1 MFLHICINC
10 GTLAMTSTITS
21 AWVDLNLHKKT
32 FITSCTWETFERRQC
47 IKEVGTKTWERLQEG
62 NDLLLLLQEHGAD
75 IRCLAP
81 EALEI
86 SEGWRRRRLGGGG
99 SLDNS
104 ITFHLGKFNS
114 GRGGEGKSVSLIHVQ
129 LIFKEKILF

>member
-1 MFLHICINC
+1 M
-10 GTLAMTSTITS
+10 ASTITS
-21 AWVDLNLHKKT
+21 PWVDLNLHKKT

-99 SLDNS
+99 RLDNS

-114 GRGGEGKSVSLIHVQ
+114 GRRGKGNLYP
-129 LIFKEKILF
+129 

>member
-10 GTLAMTSTITS
+10 GTLAMASTITS

-86 SEGWRRRRLGGGG
+86 SEGWRRRRLRGGGAG
-99 SLDNS
+99 WIIRSLFTWGNS
-104 ITFHLGKFNS
+104 IVE
-114 GRGGEGKSVSLIHVQ
+114 GGEGKSVSLIHVQ

>member
-1 MFLHICINC
+1 M
-10 GTLAMTSTITS
+10 ASTITS

-86 SEGWRRRRLGGGG
+86 SEGWRRRRRLVGGGG
-99 SLDNS
+99 RLKIRSLFTWGNS
-104 ITFHLGKFNS
+104 IVE
-114 GRGGEGKSVSLIHVQ
+114 GGEGKSVSLIHVQ
-129 LIFKEKILF
+129 LIFKEKILS

>member
-86 SEGWRRRRLGGGG
+86 SEGWRIIRSLFTWGNSIVEGGGREICIP
-99 SLDNS
+99 NTRTTY
-104 ITFHLGKFNS
+104 I
-114 GRGGEGKSVSLIHVQ
+114 
-129 LIFKEKILF
+129 

>member
-10 GTLAMTSTITS
+10 GTLAMASTITS

-62 NDLLLLLQEHGAD
+62 NDLLLLLQEHSAD

-99 SLDNS
+99 GAGWIIRSLFTWGNS
-104 ITFHLGKFNS
+104 IVEGG
-114 GRGGEGKSVSLIHVQ
+114 GREIC
-129 LIFKEKILF
+129 IPNTRTTYI